1 MRQARDEAAAVLER
15 TGLTDATAMGAVGDP
30 VQAIVTAAAEFDVD
44 VIVVGGDEGGFLGR
58 LLDHSVARALLRD
71 ARRPVLVVPPAS
83 TE

>member
-1 MRQARDEAAAVLER
+1 
-15 TGLTDATAMGAVGDP
+15 
-30 VQAIVTAAAEFDVD
+30 VTAAAQFDVD
-44 VIVVGGDEGGFLGR
+44 VIVVGGDEGGFFGR